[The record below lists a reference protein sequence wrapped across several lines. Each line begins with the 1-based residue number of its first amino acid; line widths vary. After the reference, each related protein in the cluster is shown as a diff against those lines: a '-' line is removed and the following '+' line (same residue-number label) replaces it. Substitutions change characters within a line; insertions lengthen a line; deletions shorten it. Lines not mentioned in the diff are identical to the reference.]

1 MQSITVQSHIGNDG
15 ILRLQVPVGL
25 KDVDVQVT
33 LALEEAHQ
41 NSAAKSPEDLGW
53 PPEFFEATYGCLKDD
68 PVERPLQN
76 EFEET
81 APAKPMTIDEIEA
94 LAQSNGWPPGFFRQ
108 TVGQWAGEPLVR
120 PPQGEFE
127 VRDELL

>member
-1 MQSITVQSHIGNDG
+1 MQSITLQSHVGNDG

-41 NSAAKSPEDLGW
+41 NGSAKSPKQDQ
-53 PPEFFEATYGCLKDD
+53 PENTNSSK
-68 PVERPLQN
+68 V
-76 EFEET
+76 
-81 APAKPMTIDEIEA
+81 MTIEEIEA
-94 LAQSNGWPPGFFRQ
+94 LAQSNGGPPGFFRQ
-108 TVGQWAGEPLVR
+108 TAGQWAGEPLVR

-127 VRDELL
+127 VRDEFL